1 MAADRERL
9 RKKLEDMQAELE
21 SQEAISET
29 ERAPVELDQT
39 SVGRLSRIDAMQ
51 VQAMALA
58 NQQRRKTELNR
69 IIAALR
75 RIDSEEF
82 GFCAKCGDEIAEK
95 RLEHNPAVTT
105 CIDCAD

>member
-1 MAADRERL
+1 MAVDKERL
-9 RKKLEDMQAELE
+9 RKKLVAMQAEVA

-29 ERAPVELDQT
+29 DRAPVELDQT

-58 NQQRRKTELNR
+58 SQQRRNNELNR
-69 IIAALR
+69 ITAALH
-75 RIDSEEF
+75 RIDTEEF
-82 GFCAKCGDEIAEK
+82 GYCDRCGDGIAAT
-95 RLEHNPAVTT
+95 RLEHYPAVTT

>member
-1 MAADRERL
+1 MAVDKEKL
-9 RKKLEDMQAELE
+9 RQKLEAMQAELA

-29 ERAPVELDQT
+29 DRAPVELDQT

-58 NQQRRKTELNR
+58 NQQRRKNELNR
-69 IIAALR
+69 VVAALR
-75 RIDSEEF
+75 RIDTEEF
-82 GFCAKCGDEIAEK
+82 GYCGKCGDEIADK